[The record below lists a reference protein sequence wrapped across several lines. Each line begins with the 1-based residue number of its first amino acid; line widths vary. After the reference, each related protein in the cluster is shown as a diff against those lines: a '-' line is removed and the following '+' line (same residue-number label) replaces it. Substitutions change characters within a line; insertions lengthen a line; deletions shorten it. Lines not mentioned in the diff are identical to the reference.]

1 MTSVSPTGSPSKRS
15 IASRFAP
22 STSFKTF
29 RVSFEPPRQVVRL
42 VYPDFAQRDAL
53 DLRDHGFAVPVV
65 ASGNLWTPHRPREW
79 DLGRKQ
85 P

>member
-22 STSFKTF
+22 STSFKTSGF
-29 RVSFEPPRQVVRL
+29 PSSHLVRSCASCTQTL
-42 VYPDFAQRDAL
+42 RRGTRSIFAIT
-53 DLRDHGFAVPVV
+53 GFAVPVV

-79 DLGRKQ
+79 GLGRKQ